1 MITRFLPLTNCM
13 HLIICFFT
21 KKAGGFTMQVYHI
34 VVHELRKEQ
43 HVTGAELIA
52 SDTVMPLDDVTI
64 ALVTELNKRFQ
75 SHNSVNAVFG
85 DQEKP
90 FPSGFN
96 SYSQNRN
103 EVVFLDFSRSAS
115 DDLRARIHS
124 SAPAKGGYLVFADYE
139 EHGHFIAVFLIRNKA
154 GMLFV
159 RRDNRYILDAGIE
172 HIDFEN
178 LAMACRINCDIYNTP
193 TNQER
198 YLRFT
203 KKDSEDLSAYFRDW
217 ITMNDTESMKA
228 NTKNLYQTL
237 KALPRPVDEEG
248 NEIPED
254 EFMRKAVHHI
264 KENNKEV
271 NLRRLSLYLY
281 GNENTIHDYAS
292 EHGVVLDSDFRA
304 DTLLLNRYLHV
315 KVKADR
321 FELKFPREYFND
333 KVTIH
338 PENQSIITIQSQ
350 ELADKIKQLIQNN
363 EI

>member
-1 MITRFLPLTNCM
+1 MYLIT
-13 HLIICFFT
+13 CFFSLM
-21 KKAGGFTMQVYHI
+21 AGGLAMQVFHI

-52 SDTVMPLDDVTI
+52 SDTVMPIDDVAI

-75 SHNSVNAVFG
+75 SHNSINAVFG
-85 DQEKP
+85 DRDNP

-96 SYSQNRN
+96 SYNQSRTEQ
-103 EVVFLDFSRSAS
+103 VFMDFTQTSS
-115 DDLRARIHS
+115 DNLRTRIQS

-159 RRDNRYILDAGIE
+159 RRDNRYILDAGIQ

-178 LAMACRINCDIYNTP
+178 MAMACRINCDIYNNP

-203 KKDSEDLSAYFRDW
+203 KKDSEDVSAYFREW
-217 ITMNDTESMKA
+217 ITMNNTESMKA

-237 KALPRPVDEEG
+237 KALPKPIDQDGNVLEE
-248 NEIPED
+248 D
-254 EFMRKAVHHI
+254 DFMRKAVHYI
-264 KENNKEV
+264 KDNKKEV
-271 NLRRLSLYLY
+271 NIRQLSLYLY
-281 GNENTIHDYAS
+281 GNENTIHDYAT
-292 EHGVVLDSDFRA
+292 EHGIVLDSDFRA
-304 DTLLLNRYLHV
+304 DSILLNRYLHV